1 VYLPY
6 SDGAAVTHVS
16 SRTIHNSQTLCS
28 FTYSVQRLSSLAQQC
43 NSCWIVAERIQT
55 QCLHQL
61 SPPHVIRMCSCEMI
75 LQSSESTGFVVDRRD
90 ISSEIASECHCN
102 TRCMGVISWRMA
114 TFSLTSQ
121 DVTSG
126 RISSLAAM
134 SYSSCLFSAATSYR
148 NCWRVVFCTS
158 QIL

>member
-1 VYLPY
+1 MYLLH
-6 SDGAAVTHVS
+6 SDGAAVTHAS
-16 SRTIHNSQTLCS
+16 SRTIRNSQTLCS
-28 FTYSVQRLSSLAQQC
+28 FTYSVQRLSSVAQQC

-61 SPPHVIRMCSCEMI
+61 SPPRVIRMCSCEMI
-75 LQSSESTGFVVDRRD
+75 LQSSETTGFVVDRQD
-90 ISSEIASECHCN
+90 IPSEIASECHCN
-102 TRCMGVISWRMA
+102 TSCMGVISCRMT
-114 TFSLTSQ
+114 TFFLTSQ

-134 SYSSCLFSAATSYR
+134 SYSSRLFSAAPRYR

-158 QIL
+158 QIP